1 MKNYYSI
8 SIPEPCHEDWNKM
21 TPKDKG
27 RFCNSC
33 VKTVVDFTKMNTYE
47 IQDFINDNK
56 NNRICGHFK
65 QSQLD
70 SINIY
75 IPSKFLE
82 QRQNFHKTFLL
93 ALLIVMGTTL
103 MNCTNKKGNKQKI
116 DSIEVIDTLNNNRID
131 ILGGIGEITEID
143 SIPKK
148 SCKTKPKEE
157 TIIDLV
163 TDGELVIE
171 PVGDVV
177 IIEQPPISID
187 SLNIPYNP
195 EIDDEIIVTGALIE
209 TDSSIK
215 ITPTWCPTPETD
227 NKETTIGFL
236 IVETP
241 PEFKGTPKNLSI
253 QEKRNYFS
261 KRISEVVS
269 KNFNTTVCSDLKGK
283 QKVHTQFKIDENG
296 NIIDIKAR
304 APHPLLEKEAKR
316 VLKLLPQFIPARQRD
331 KPITVV
337 YSLPFIFQVEE

>member
-21 TPKDKG
+21 TQKDKG

-47 IQDFINDNK
+47 IQNFINDNK

-103 MNCTNKKGNKQKI
+103 MNCTNKNGNKQKI

-143 SIPKK
+143 SLQKK
-148 SCKTKPKEE
+148 SCKTKPKKE
-157 TIIDLV
+157 TIIDIV

-171 PVGDVV
+171 TVGDIEIVEEQIISKDSLDIPEIPEV
-177 IIEQPPISID
+177 EIMGDIISEDEIEQ
-187 SLNIPYNP
+187 
-195 EIDDEIIVTGALIE
+195 EIVFGMTV
-209 TDSSIK
+209 
-215 ITPTWCPTPETD
+215 
-227 NKETTIGFL
+227 
-236 IVETP
+236 VETP
-241 PEFKGTPKNLSI
+241 PEFKDTPKNLSI
-253 QEKRNYFS
+253 KEKRDYFS
-261 KRISEVVS
+261 KRISKIVS
-269 KNFNTTVCSDLKGK
+269 KNFNTAICLDLKGK
-283 QKVHTQFKIDENG
+283 QKVYTKFKIDKNG
-296 NIIDIKAR
+296 NIIGIKAR
-304 APHPLLEKEAKR
+304 APHTLFEEEAKR
-316 VLKLLPQFIPARQRD
+316 VLKLLPKLIPAKQ
-331 KPITVV
+331 KGEPVEIVYYLPI
-337 YSLPFIFQVEE
+337 IFQIEE